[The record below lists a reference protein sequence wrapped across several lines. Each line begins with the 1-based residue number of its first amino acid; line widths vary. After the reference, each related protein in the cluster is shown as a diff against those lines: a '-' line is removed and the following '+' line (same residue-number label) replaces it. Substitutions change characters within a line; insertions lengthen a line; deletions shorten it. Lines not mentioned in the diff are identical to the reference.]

1 MERVRAGFPCLKR
14 GGGGAVAECPPVTTP
29 QSEPAPRTHAAV
41 DLTTFAWL
49 SIAAAIV
56 TIGLKSGAWALTGSV
71 GLLSDAAESLVN
83 LAAAVVALIALKVA
97 ASPANQRYLYGRS
110 KAEYFSSATEGIMIF
125 FAAGAI
131 LITSAQR
138 FVHPQ
143 PLENVGIGLLVSVL
157 ASLINGGVALVLLR
171 AGRKHRSLTLTADA
185 KHLMTDV
192 ITSVGVV
199 IGVALVWVTKINQ
212 LDAVVAF
219 AVGVNIII
227 TGVKLVSESL
237 QGLMDV
243 TLNEEDNEKIME
255 VLRRHTSDTTAFH
268 GLQTRV
274 SGRDRFANMHVLVP
288 GAWTVR
294 EGHDYIETL
303 EGELMEALPGI
314 RLITHLEPIEDPA
327 SYEDIPMGHLP
338 IANGDGDGEI
348 DLHTPPT
355 E

>member
-1 MERVRAGFPCLKR
+1 MAQSII
-14 GGGGAVAECPPVTTP
+14 VTSQSGNSFRTTETP
-29 QSEPAPRTHAAV
+29 V
-41 DLTTFAWL
+41 DLTKYAWL

-97 ASPANQRYLYGRS
+97 ASPANNRYLYGRS

-143 PLENVGIGLLVSVL
+143 PLENVGIGLLISVL
-157 ASLINGGVALVLLR
+157 ASVVNGVVAFILMR

-192 ITSVGVV
+192 WTSVGVV
-199 IGVALVWVTKINQ
+199 AGVGLVSLTGINQ

-219 AVGVNIII
+219 AVGVNIIV
-227 TGVKLVSESL
+227 TGVKLVTESL

-243 TLNEEDNEKIME
+243 TLSPEDNDKLVA
-255 VLRRHTSDTTAFH
+255 VLARHTSDTTAFH

-274 SGRDRFANMHVLVP
+274 SGRDRYANMHVLVP
-288 GAWTVR
+288 GAWTVTM
-294 EGHDYIETL
+294 GHDYIENL
-303 EGELMEALPGI
+303 ERELMEALPGL
-314 RLITHLEPIEDPA
+314 RVITHLEPIEDPA
-327 SYEDIPMGHLP
+327 SYEDIPLGHLP
-338 IANGDGDGEI
+338 ILPHPDGTEDGES
-348 DLHTPPT
+348 PPGQPPA
-355 E
+355 